1 MRTQK
6 TFHSNYNVNVMNG
19 GHRGNENKRET
30 IGFFLFQLKWQQFLE
45 FKLFD
50 FVQLDSKRE
59 VCGGDGGFL
68 KRRYM
73 VVVFSKGGTWW

>member
-50 FVQLDSKRE
+50 FVQLDS
-59 VCGGDGGFL
+59 
-68 KRRYM
+68 
-73 VVVFSKGGTWW
+73 